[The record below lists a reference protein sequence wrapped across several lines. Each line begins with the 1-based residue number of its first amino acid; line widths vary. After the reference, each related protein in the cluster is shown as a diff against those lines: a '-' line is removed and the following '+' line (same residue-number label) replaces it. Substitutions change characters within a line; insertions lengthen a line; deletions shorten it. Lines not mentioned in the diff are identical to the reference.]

1 MHPFI
6 LFSRF
11 TRVIDRWTPT
21 AVEGRNSKIV
31 CVVSVSLCVGGSWR
45 SVRISSNPIAN
56 INNFFM
62 GYFYDFS
69 ARSLSGNTLLLLLL
83 LPLLVWFN
91 KGLQFG
97 YVRTDRHWAPL
108 GARPTLECPHVGV
121 RRRFFVDPRAEGRGT
136 INFGSGSDSDFPGS
150 VVSGEW

>member
-97 YVRTDRHWAPL
+97 YVRTDRHLAPGL
-108 GARPTLECPHVGV
+108 SVACSR
-121 RRRFFVDPRAEGRGT
+121 RRRFGWVVVFIHKTADGLTLRAQDKRGALAISPT
-136 INFGSGSDSDFPGS
+136 IVFS
-150 VVSGEW
+150 VYY